1 MGNDLLS
8 ITEVCSRT
16 GLQSSALRYYERA
29 GLVHPRTRVA
39 GRRHYDEAVL
49 HRLSVIGLLQEVG
62 FTISEI
68 RIVLTN
74 RGGRTRWRK
83 LAEDKLAQIVDH
95 LERVHSARELL
106 VAALSCDCEGF
117 DRCELVRAR
126 RGRHGKTV
134 QRMTFQIGH

>member
-1 MGNDLLS
+1 MNNNLLS
-8 ITEVCSRT
+8 ISEVSSRT

-29 GLVHPRTRVA
+29 GLIRPRSRIG

-68 RIVLTN
+68 RTVLAN

-83 LAEDKLAQIVDH
+83 LAEDKLTEIDDH
-95 LERVHSARELL
+95 LERVRSARELL
-106 VAALSCDCEGF
+106 LAALSCDCEGF
-117 DRCELVRAR
+117 DRCRLVHGQ

-134 QRMTFQIGH
+134 QRMTLQIGH